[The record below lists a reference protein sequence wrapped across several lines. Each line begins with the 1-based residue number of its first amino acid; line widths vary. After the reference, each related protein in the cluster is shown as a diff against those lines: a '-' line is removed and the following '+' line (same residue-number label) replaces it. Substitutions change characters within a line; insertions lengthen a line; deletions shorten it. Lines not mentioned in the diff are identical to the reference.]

1 MSSPE
6 TKAGLFNAT
15 SLDDRTIHRRAIELA
30 IWGMPAVSM
39 AAVRASL
46 KRDLDADFGDVV
58 YFSKV
63 LEPRHE
69 FLTANN
75 QTPYVLTIFDLRKG
89 PMVLE
94 VPAATD
100 KTVFFGSAIDSWEV
114 PLADIG
120 GTGDDAG
127 KGGKYLFL
135 PPGLRHQA
143 PRWLFRRAV
152 GDRVHPHRVA
162 PDLHRQGHTRR
173 RRRLQSVAEGLSAGR
188 RGEARRGTSTATR
201 KSGRHCRHST

>member
-1 MSSPE
+1 MSSTE
-6 TKAGLFNAT
+6 ASAELFNAT

-46 KRDLDADFGDVV
+46 KRDLDANIGDVV

-75 QTPYVLTIFDLRKG
+75 QTPYVLTVFDLRQG

-94 VPAATD
+94 VPPASP
-100 KTVFFGSAIDSWEV
+100 KTVFFGSAIDSWQV

-120 GTGDDAG
+120 PSGDDAG

-135 PPGLRHQA
+135 PPGYRDTATGRL
-143 PRWLFRRAV
+143 LRRAF
-152 GDRVHPHRVA
+152 
-162 PDLHRQGHTRR
+162 
-173 RRRLQSVAEGLSAGR
+173 
-188 RGEARRGTSTATR
+188 
-201 KSGRHCRHST
+201 